1 MRAYLESFTWS
12 KSTIATLFKVG
23 VACVVAGSVGGTAVV
38 VWAIAN
44 GAVAFGGPQ
53 VVTVDPGPIAGAVV
67 GLAIVSALIIAGT
80 AAAILSWVA
89 ALLNT
94 VRLQDKAWFV
104 ALLALG
110 VMSLGWA
117 AMVAYLVA
125 GPDSTA
131 TTSPGGRLADARQ
144 SNRTPV
150 IERRT

>member
-1 MRAYLESFTWS
+1 MPAHFERLTWS
-12 KSTIATLFKVG
+12 KRTIARLFKVG
-23 VACVVAGSVGGTAVV
+23 VACVVAGSVSGTAVV

-44 GAVAFGGPQ
+44 GAVAVGGPQ
-53 VVTVDPGPIAGAVV
+53 AVTLGPAPIVVALV
-67 GLAIVSALIIAGT
+67 GLAIASALTIAGT
-80 AAAILSWVA
+80 AAAIASWVA

-117 AMVAYLVA
+117 AMAAYVVA

-131 TTSPGGRLADARQ
+131 APSSAVA
-144 SNRTPV
+144 
-150 IERRT
+150 

>member
-1 MRAYLESFTWS
+1 MPVHLDSLTWS

-23 VACVVAGSVGGTAVV
+23 VACVVVGSVSGTAVG
-38 VWAIAN
+38 VWAVAD

-53 VVTVDPGPIAGAVV
+53 VVTIDPGPVAGALV
-67 GLAIVSALIIAGT
+67 GLAIASTLTITGT
-80 AAAILSWVA
+80 AATIVSWVA
-89 ALLNT
+89 ALINT

-110 VMSLGWA
+110 VLSLGWA

-131 TTSPGGRLADARQ
+131 TTSPAAA
-144 SNRTPV
+144 
-150 IERRT
+150 